1 MIARIASGLDR
12 LRLTVKAALPQ
23 TLLGRALM
31 IIVTPAVLLQLLLL
45 LIFYENHWNQI
56 ARRLAGAV
64 VAEITTIIAVHDLI
78 DEDMPGQAELIAYQN
93 LELLMDFDAGATL
106 PRPIPEPA
114 TDTLSEKLAVELAN
128 RIGRPFIIDVD
139 YSERRVLIAIELNN
153 GVVTISAPR
162 ERLFSSTTYVFVL
175 WMIGAS
181 AVLFTIA
188 IVFMRNQI
196 RPIRRLAKAADRF
209 GKGQDVGEFRIA
221 GATEVR
227 QAARAFSLMRGR
239 IKRQIA
245 QRTEMLAGVSHDLK
259 TPLTRMKLQIAML
272 GDGPDVTDL
281 KNDIAEMEHM
291 IEGYLAFARGEGEE
305 SPRATDI
312 DRLLDDVVV
321 SARRQGGDVS
331 LEGQTGL
338 SMLIR
343 PNAFKRCIAN
353 IVSNAVRYASHVR
366 VFARA
371 STSVLEIVVDDDG
384 PGIPAERTEDVFRPF
399 FRLDPSRN
407 PKTGGVGL
415 GLTIARDVA
424 RAHGGE
430 LTIGQAPTGGVR
442 ATIRLPL

>member
-1 MIARIASGLDR
+1 MIAKIASGLDT
-12 LRLTVKAALPQ
+12 LRLTIKAALPQ

-64 VAEITTIIAVHDLI
+64 VAEIATMISIHDLI
-78 DEDMPGQAELIAYQN
+78 EEDRPGQTELIAFQN
-93 LELLMDFDAGATL
+93 LELLMDFDAGAAL

-114 TDTLSEKLAVELAN
+114 SDTLSEKLAVELAN

-139 YSERRVLIAIELNN
+139 YSERRVLIAIELNA

-196 RPIRRLAKAADRF
+196 RPIRRLARAADRF

-312 DRLLDDVVV
+312 DRLLDEVVV

-343 PNAFKRCIAN
+343 PNAFKRCVAN

-366 VFARA
+366 VMVRA
-371 STSVLEIVVDDDG
+371 GTSVLEIIVDDDG

-430 LTIGQAPTGGVR
+430 LTIGEAPAGGVR